1 MKALPL
7 MACAQ
12 GVALAGNQARAYGT
26 ASGVGGGIA
35 LSERCSAAGCEA
47 VSARLLN
54 VNLTAN
60 SAGLAGGAIF
70 FNGTNPASRLE
81 LK

>member
-12 GVALAGNQARAYGT
+12 GVALAGNQAGADGT

-47 VSARLLN
+47 VFARLLN